1 MYNTIDAINAC
12 NVQAV
17 CIDMKFNAT
26 KSVAIRVVT
35 HFNIKFAPLVL
46 CGIELTKFVNVV
58 NYFGVQIL

>member
-35 HFNIKFAPLVL
+35 HFNIKFAPLH
-46 CGIELTKFVNVV
+46 
-58 NYFGVQIL
+58 GVMWNRTYEICQCS